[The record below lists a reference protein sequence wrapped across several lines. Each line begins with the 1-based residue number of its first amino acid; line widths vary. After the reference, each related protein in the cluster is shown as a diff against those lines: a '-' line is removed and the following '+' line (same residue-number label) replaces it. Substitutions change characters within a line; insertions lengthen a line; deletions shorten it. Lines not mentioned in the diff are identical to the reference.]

1 MLSCNSFYRKILCLL
16 FLLAVAGAGLLT
28 SGCSETTAQ
37 TGPSLG
43 AKDLISLEKVDY
55 PVLVMASGILQAER
69 NVSITP
75 PKVRQV
81 HRFRISRI
89 VDEGTEVNEGD
100 FLVEFDASEID
111 RTLRVQTANYQRV
124 QQEYQ
129 KKRSEFEV
137 QMGQMRLQ
145 LEQAKADLD
154 KLENKLSQQ
163 MELESRIQVEET
175 RLNRDMARKK
185 YQLLQEK
192 IAASEEAGRLN
203 LQLSRSNENNY
214 KEHIDRSQDAM
225 DSMVVR
231 APVSGMVIFRRD
243 WNGEPRK
250 VGSDVFI
257 MDTVIDLPDMKTLQ
271 VKAMI
276 DEVDASKVSTG
287 MMTKVQVDAVPGL
300 ILDGEV
306 STVSDILKQASYD
319 RPQKVAELLIKLK
332 NMDVNKQV
340 RPGMSTKA
348 QIQVN
353 MHKGVIAIPLTAIL
367 GREGR
372 SYVQVLGSDKKKT
385 EFREIQIE
393 YSDAMNA
400 VISSGVQAGET
411 IRSKPSWVAK
421 G

>member
-1 MLSCNSFYRKILCLL
+1 MSSQNITFRSSVRLL
-16 FLLAVAGAGLLT
+16 VLACAICFGLL
-28 SGCSETTAQ
+28 SAACSETTAQ
-37 TGPSLG
+37 NSAPSNP
-43 AKDLISLEKVDY
+43 KDVISLEKVDY
-55 PVLVMASGILQAER
+55 PVLVMASGILQAEQ

-111 RTLRVQTANYQRV
+111 RTLRNQTANYQRV

-137 QMGQMRLQ
+137 QMGELRLQ
-145 LEQAKADLD
+145 LEQAKADLE

-175 RLNRDMARKK
+175 RLRRDVARKR

-192 IAASEEAGRLN
+192 ITATEEAGRLN

-214 KEHIDRSQDAM
+214 KEHIDRSQDAI
-225 DSMVVR
+225 DSMLVR
-231 APVSGMVIFRRD
+231 APVPGMVIYRRD

-257 MDTVIDLPDMKTLQ
+257 MDTVIDLPDMKTLR

-276 DEVDASKVSTG
+276 DEVDASKVRIG
-287 MMTKVQVDAVPGL
+287 LPTKVQIDAVPGL
-300 ILDGEV
+300 VLDGEI
-306 STVSDILKQASYD
+306 SAVSDILKQASYD
-319 RPQKVAELLIKLK
+319 RPQKVAELFIQLK
-332 NMDVNKQV
+332 NALVNKQI

-348 QIQVN
+348 QIQVD
-353 MHKGVIAIPLTAIL
+353 MHKGVIAIPLSAIL

-385 EFREIQIE
+385 ELREIQIE
-393 YSDAMNA
+393 YSDAMNVVVA
-400 VISSGVQAGET
+400 SGLQAGET
-411 IRSKPSWVAK
+411 IRSKPSWAQRS
-421 G
+421 